1 MATGNGELKDFWEFT
16 KERSQQLI
24 DAMNDDFRER
34 YSEHYALYISF
45 TQKLKDR
52 DERIQMQGEAVT
64 KKEKQIRELESRVR
78 VLEAQLDIYKG
89 KRHGD

>member
-1 MATGNGELKDFWEFT
+1 MATGNGELEDFWEFT

-34 YSEHYALYISF
+34 YSEHYALYSSF

-52 DERIQMQGEAVT
+52 DERIQMQGEAVI